1 MNKLFVSAGIVL
13 FMLAVWSGLVD
24 KYRTAPD
31 TKPTPDGKRE
41 VIEFRSDDGGDAT
54 ANKYIKTYCRNLAT
68 LAKVTAERVRTTTD
82 GSYDVAKDW
91 AAASETARKEASKG
105 VDARV
110 AALIQAGA
118 TRDECAKF
126 IEQAAVEFERLGR

>member
-1 MNKLFVSAGIVL
+1 MSKWLIGIGVL
-13 FMLAVWSGLVD
+13 MLAVVMGG
-24 KYRTAPD
+24 KYISL
-31 TKPTPDGKRE
+31 PTPTPSPAPDGKRA

-54 ANKYIKTYCRNLAT
+54 ANKYIRTYCRNLAT
-68 LAKVTAERVRTTTD
+68 LAKVTADRVRTTTD

-110 AALIQAGA
+110 SAMIQAGA
-118 TRDECAKF
+118 TREECAKF
-126 IEQAAVEFERLGR
+126 IEQAALEFERLGQ